1 MTVKELRDMLDD
13 YSDEDVVH
21 FYMYDRQP
29 IEISADLR
37 LEDMKSAMGIIL
49 AGKQILPNKCS
60 LMFGIKNLYMIE
72 APESLPGYAKVN
84 RPLFVQNT
92 CRILSPED

>member
-21 FYMYDRQP
+21 FYLYERQP

-37 LEDMKSAMGIIL
+37 LEDLRPAAGITIGGMRI
-49 AGKQILPNKCS
+49 APNNCGM
-60 LMFGIKNLYMIE
+60 MFGIENLYVVE

-84 RPLFVQNT
+84 RPLLVKSTN
-92 CRILSPED
+92 RILSPES